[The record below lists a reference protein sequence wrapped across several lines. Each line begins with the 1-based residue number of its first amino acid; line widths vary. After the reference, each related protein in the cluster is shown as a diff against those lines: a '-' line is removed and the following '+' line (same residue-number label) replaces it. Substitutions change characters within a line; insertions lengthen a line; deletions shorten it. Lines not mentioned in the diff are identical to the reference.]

1 MFDYQL
7 CILVDSI
14 VQRAKGAQIL
24 GFPLSLANSVDCRLP
39 FRKFRSS
46 ITRTFFIRVRTSVGK
61 MGSKTRAG
69 PGILKLKTGFSVIT

>member
-24 GFPLSLANSVDCRLP
+24 GFPLSLANRVDCRLP

-46 ITRTFFIRVRTSVGK
+46 ITRTFVIRVRT
-61 MGSKTRAG
+61 REDLFQ
-69 PGILKLKTGFSVIT
+69 PGTNDVSQGIHWH